1 MWVPLR
7 SKVNLAIIYTDE
19 GATAVDNKDGT
30 ITSEITT
37 VNSVDTGCEGIYT
50 VTYDVTDSAGNVATQ
65 VVRTVTV
72 TPDAT
77 LPVISLSG
85 DSSVTVEAATSYTDD
100 GASATD
106 NIDGDVSASIT
117 TVNNVDI
124 NTPGTYSVTYN
135 VSDSAGNAATEVVR
149 TVNVVDTTAPVIT
162 LSGGYGGHNC

>member
-1 MWVPLR
+1 M
-7 SKVNLAIIYTDE
+7 
-19 GATAVDNKDGT
+19 
-30 ITSEITT
+30 
-37 VNSVDTGCEGIYT
+37 
-50 VTYDVTDSAGNVATQ
+50 ATQ
-65 VVRTVTV
+65 VIRTVTV

-124 NTPGTYSVTYN
+124 NVPGTYSCLLYT
-135 VSDSAGNAATEVVR
+135 SPSPRDQ
-149 TVNVVDTTAPVIT
+149 
-162 LSGGYGGHNC
+162 